1 MEKRPENELAA
12 RTEEGARE
20 TKEQVTRSEEQTV
33 KTNSMCYLLDVI
45 RFLKV
50 IGK

>member
-1 MEKRPENELAA
+1 MAA

-20 TKEQVTRSEEQTV
+20 TKEQMTRSEEQTE